1 MIIRCLFRALAVLV
15 CLCGSSA
22 LRGEDLFRTGDSWR
36 YFKGITEPDS
46 NWKAPSYKDSSWAQ
60 GITPFFYGELLSG
73 TELTDMRGRYRS
85 IFFRREFVISDPATI
100 GEISL
105 DLLVDDGCLAW
116 INGQEIARFNVPEGV
131 LSISTDALDAL
142 QEPIGRELF
151 RIQRPSQFLV
161 EGTNVITVQAVN
173 ASLADSSDFIFDA
186 TLSFDRDR
194 TAPLA
199 AELNPVPGAHIA
211 AIQTV
216 EVVFDEAVRG
226 VDAADLLA
234 GESGASSVVQV
245 AEGDFLFRFETI
257 TNAGPIELH
266 WKAGHGITD
275 RVGNSFDA
283 AAWTVVIDPLAGAA
297 IVSISEFLTDNEK
310 GLRDEDK
317 DYPDWIEISNDG
329 AATVNLAGWSLTDD
343 AANLGKWRF
352 PEVELPGASYL
363 VVFASAKNKTIAAG
377 RLHTNFKLSKEG
389 SYLAL
394 IDPTGKVVSEFAPRY
409 PKQTVN
415 VAYGRVPGTTNQFGY
430 LSPSTPGA
438 VNASFGLGFAPDV
451 TFSHTTAVYTNRLDL
466 TLKALGT
473 NIVIRY
479 TADGTLPNDRSSIY
493 TKPLSIW
500 SSVQIRARAFA
511 DGLLAGPPHSEA
523 FVVMTNSPAHRT
535 TFQSTLPILVMTT
548 HTNRGVTAAKNA
560 SVTFA
565 LYEPINGRAS
575 LFNPPNWT
583 TRGAAKVRG
592 SSTQDESGKSAWAIE
607 WRDEF
612 DADKKAPILGL
623 PAESE
628 WVLYSPNVF
637 DPPLIH
643 NPFVHQLSR
652 EIGQYSP
659 RTRFVEVYYNKGGPL
674 SSNQWWGIYVI
685 EERIAIS
692 KNRLDIVKLQPED
705 VTLPEVSGGYIFK
718 IDRLDP
724 GDQGFSAAGMGAN
737 GYVDPKEYEIK
748 SPQRDPQEQY
758 VKKFFADF
766 GNSLKA
772 PVRQDPEKGFRAF
785 IDLPQW
791 VDFHLVEVLSGSVDS
806 MVLSTYFHKPRNG
819 KLMFGPHW
827 DFDRALGSTDGRD
840 ANPKLWNTGPFFS
853 GWMGPVLSDRDAWQL
868 WVDRWQELRQN
879 HFSITNFNRLINEL
893 ADPLRP
899 SEPREARRWGFRP
912 RGGSYNSEL
921 NMMRAWLSNRVTYID
936 SQMTQPARV
945 SSPGGR
951 VKPGFKISLSAAT
964 GGSIYYTT
972 DGSDPRKTQ
981 STNDPSRSALLY
993 SGPIVVGGNVQIIAR
1008 VRDLKKIQTG
1018 QSSSSTPWS
1027 GPISASYT
1035 VAPTALILSELMY
1048 YPAAP
1053 PAGSSHSASDFEF
1066 IELKNV
1072 SNETIDLL
1080 GYHFVE
1086 GVQYSFT
1093 SNSTVHELGPGR
1105 RVLVVA
1111 NADAFFSRYPGV
1123 IGVAGEYIGR
1133 LADDGERLTLAGPV
1147 GEQIFSVDYHS
1158 RWSRL
1163 ADGPGFSLVAVEEKI
1178 QENGV
1183 NDSAFWRTGSRPGG
1197 TPGAEETVRVAI
1209 PPVFLNEVVVN
1220 PDDNGDFGVELY
1232 NPNTTPVSIAGW
1244 LLSDDLEDFRKVTVG
1259 ADVVVPA
1266 RGYVVLGKK
1275 EMEGV
1280 RLSSHGD
1287 VLYLFS
1293 TDPEGNLTGWI
1304 HELSYGLV
1312 ERNVSIGRIVGADG
1326 AEHFVVQPAPSLGLP
1341 NAKASQIMSPV
1352 QFTEILTQT
1361 PGASGAAAVPRLQ
1374 FVEIRPEGTNVIA
1387 LFRSDNSR
1395 LTWHLRGDVD
1405 FDMPVGFVLSNSVAI
1420 VGFDPQRDLGS
1431 LAAFR
1436 EAYGFMASSQ
1446 VLGPWSGSLPTSGAS
1461 VRLMRPVEGVD
1472 PVPDYL
1478 LVEEIQFL
1486 NQPPWPVLEG
1496 GAGRSISSRNPGFGN
1511 DATQWFSTLPTPG
1524 DDDMDHDGLPDSW
1537 ERGYGLATD
1546 SGDGRNGPEGDPDAD
1561 GVLNWTEL
1569 LVGSS
1574 PISAQLALNIL
1585 LATIDG
1591 TEVHLPLCLKPGAL
1605 YRVEFRENL
1614 GEGDWLELVHGVAG
1628 TDGRPI
1634 RVVDKVQSVTPRYYR
1649 LIVR

>member
-1 MIIRCLFRALAVLV
+1 MIIRRLLRALAVFV
-15 CLCGSSA
+15 CLCGSSS
-22 LRGEDLFRTGDSWR
+22 LHGEDLFRTGASWR
-36 YFKGITEPDS
+36 YFKGINEPDT
-46 NWKAPSYKDSSWAQ
+46 NWKAAGYEDNSWAQ
-60 GITPFFYGELLSG
+60 GITPFFYGEPLSG
-73 TELTDMRGRYRS
+73 TQLSDMRGRYRS
-85 IFFRREFVISDPATI
+85 VFFRREFVVSDPLTI

-116 INGQEIARFNVPEGV
+116 INGQEIARFNVPEGD
-131 LSISTDALDAL
+131 LFITTDALDAL

-151 RIQRPSQFLV
+151 RIPQPSQFLV

-173 ASLADSSDFIFDA
+173 ASLAESSDFVFDA

-194 TAPLA
+194 TAPHVG
-199 AELNPVPGAHIA
+199 ELSPVPGAHITS
-211 AIQTV
+211 IQTV

-234 GESGASSVVQV
+234 GEAGASSVFQV
-245 AEGDFLFRFETI
+245 AEGDFLFSFETI
-257 TNAGPIELH
+257 TNAGPMELH

-275 RVGNSFDA
+275 RVGNAFDGP
-283 AAWTVVIDPLAGAA
+283 AWTVVIDPLAGAA

-317 DYPDWIEISNDG
+317 DYSDWIEISNDG

-343 AANLGKWRF
+343 AGSPGKWRF
-352 PEVELPGASYL
+352 PEVQLPGESYL
-363 VVFASAKNKTIAAG
+363 VVFASAKNKTNPVG
-377 RLHTNFKLSKEG
+377 RLHTNFKLTREG

-394 IDPTGKVVSEFAPRY
+394 IDPNGKVVSEFAPRY
-409 PKQTVN
+409 PQQSVN
-415 VAYGRVPGTTNQFGY
+415 IAYGRVPGTTNQFGY
-430 LSPSTPGA
+430 LSPPTPGA
-438 VNASFGLGFAPDV
+438 VNASSGPGFAPVV
-451 TFSHTTAVYTNRLDL
+451 TFSHATAVYTNRLDL
-466 TLKALGT
+466 TLKAVGT
-473 NIVIRY
+473 NNVIRF
-479 TADGTLPNDRSSIY
+479 TVDGTLPNDRSAIY
-493 TKPLSIW
+493 TQPLPIKTSL
-500 SSVQIRARAFA
+500 QIRARAFA

-523 FVVMTNSPAHRT
+523 FILMTNSPAHRA

-548 HTNRGVTAAKNA
+548 HTNRGVTAAKNT

-628 WVLYSPNVF
+628 WVLYAPNIF

-652 EIGQYSP
+652 EIGQYSS
-659 RTRFVEVYYNKGGPL
+659 RTRFVEVYYNKGGQL
-674 SSNQWWGIYVI
+674 TSNQWWGIYVL
-685 EERIAIS
+685 EEKIAVS
-692 KNRLDIVKLQPED
+692 KNRLDIGKLQPED
-705 VTLPEVSGGYIFK
+705 VTLPDVSGGYVFK

-724 GDQGFSAAGMGAN
+724 GDTGFSAALQGAVA
-737 GYVDPKEYEIK
+737 YVEPKEYEIR

-772 PVRQDPEKGFRAF
+772 PNWQDPEKGYRAF

-791 VDFHLVEVLSGSVDS
+791 IDFHVVEVLSGSVDS
-806 MVLSTYFHKPRNG
+806 MVLSTYFHKPKNG

-840 ANPKLWNTGPFFS
+840 LNPRVWNTGPFFN
-853 GWMGPVLSDRDAWQL
+853 GWMGRVLSDCDAWQL
-868 WVDRWQELRQN
+868 WVDRWQDLRKN
-879 HFSITNFNRLINEL
+879 HFAVTNFNRLINEL

-899 SEPREARRWGFRP
+899 SEPREVRRWGFRP
-912 RGGSYNSEL
+912 RGGSYTTEL
-921 NMMRAWLSNRVTYID
+921 NQMRSWLANRVSFID
-936 SQMTQPARV
+936 GQMTQPARL

-951 VKPGFKISLSAAT
+951 VNPGVKISLTAAT

-972 DGSDPRKTQ
+972 NGSDPRKARF
-981 STNDPSRSALLY
+981 TNDPSPSALLY
-993 SGPIVVGGNVQIIAR
+993 RGPIVVDGNVQIIAR
-1008 VRDLKKIQTG
+1008 VRDLNRRQTG

-1027 GPISASYT
+1027 GPVSASYT

-1048 YPAAP
+1048 HPAAP
-1053 PAGSSHSASDFEF
+1053 PAGSPHLASDFEF

-1072 SNETIDLL
+1072 SDHIVDLV

-1093 SNSTVHELGPGR
+1093 SNSTVQQLGPGG

-1111 NADAFFSRYPGV
+1111 NSNAFLSRYPGV
-1123 IGVAGEYIGR
+1123 IGVGGEYTGR
-1133 LADDGERLTLAGPV
+1133 LADGGERLTLDGPV
-1147 GEQIFSVDYHS
+1147 GERIFSADYHS

-1178 QENGV
+1178 YEGGV
-1183 NDSAFWRTGSRPGG
+1183 DDAAFWRTGSRPGG
-1197 TPGAEETVRVAI
+1197 TPGAEETVPVGI
-1209 PPVFLNEVVVN
+1209 LPVFLNEVVIN
-1220 PDDNGDFGVELY
+1220 ADDKRDFGVELY
-1232 NPNTTPVSIAGW
+1232 NPNSSSVSIAGW
-1244 LLSDDLEDFRKVTVG
+1244 LLSDDLEEPRKVTVG
-1259 ADVVVPA
+1259 PDVVVPA

-1280 RLSSHGD
+1280 KLSNQGD

-1293 TDPEGNLTGWI
+1293 TDREGNLTGWI
-1304 HELSYGLV
+1304 HELPYGPV
-1312 ERNVSIGRIVGADG
+1312 ERNVSIGRIVGADAG
-1326 AEHFVVQPAPSLGLP
+1326 EHFVVQPAPSLGLP
-1341 NAKASQIMSPV
+1341 NAKTSQIKSSV
-1352 QFTEILTQT
+1352 QFTEILIQT
-1361 PGASGAAAVPRLQ
+1361 PGAAGADAQPRFQ
-1374 FVEIRPEGTNVIA
+1374 FIEIRPEGTNTIP
-1387 LFRSDNSR
+1387 LFRPDNSR

-1405 FDMPVGFVLSNSVAI
+1405 FDMPSGFVLSNSVAI
-1420 VGFDPQRDLGS
+1420 VGFDPQRDAGS

-1436 EAYGFMASSQ
+1436 EAYGYMASSR
-1446 VLGPWSGSLPTSGAS
+1446 VLGPWSGRLPTSGAS
-1461 VRLMRPVEGVD
+1461 LRLMRPVEGLD
-1472 PVPDYL
+1472 PAPDYL
-1478 LVEEIQFL
+1478 LVEELQFL

-1496 GAGRSISSRNPGFGN
+1496 GAGRSISRRSPGFGN
-1511 DATQWFSTLPTPG
+1511 DATQWFVTLPTPG
-1524 DDDMDHDGLPDSW
+1524 DDDLDHDGLPDSW
-1537 ERGYGLATD
+1537 ERAYGLATD
-1546 SGDGRNGPEGDPDAD
+1546 SGDGPNGPDGDPDAD
-1561 GVLNWTEL
+1561 GVVNWTEF

-1574 PISAQLALNIL
+1574 PISAQLTLNIL
-1585 LATIDG
+1585 LASVDG
-1591 TEVHLPLCLKPGAL
+1591 AEVHLPLGLKPGAS
-1605 YRVEFRENL
+1605 YRVEFRESL
-1614 GEGDWLELVHGVAG
+1614 AAGDWVELVHGTAG

-1634 RVVDKVQSVTPRYYR
+1634 RLADRVQGTARYYR